1 MNLKHSTY
9 AVAGDEFTAEVDD
22 FQGTLNLRIYAGEQE
37 LLHET
42 CPREPCKKTVTVP
55 IDSTGEYLRILMS
68 DDKEEK
74 MQRVQIIAT
83 RMAPEGRDGVGG
95 LGKKSE

>member
-1 MNLKHSTY
+1 MKINHSTY

-22 FQGTLNLRIYAGEQE
+22 FQGMLQLRIYAGEQE

-42 CPREPCKKTVTVP
+42 CRQAPCKKTVTIP
-55 IDSTGEYLRILMS
+55 MDSTGEYLRILMS
-68 DDKEEK
+68 DDEVEK
-74 MQRVQIIAT
+74 MERVQIIAT

-95 LGKKSE
+95 PGKKSE

>member
-1 MNLKHSTY
+1 MNQKYSTY
-9 AVAGDEFTAEVDD
+9 AVAGDEFTVEIED
-22 FQGTLNLRIYAGEQE
+22 FQGTLNLRIYAGEDE
-37 LLHET
+37 LLHEK
-42 CPREPCKKTVTVP
+42 CASSPCKQTVTLP
-55 IDSTGEYLRILMS
+55 IDSVGEYLRILMK

-74 MQRVQIIAT
+74 MERVQIIAT